1 MKTCT
6 TNNCAHTG
14 DSSCEAETVVVA
26 KEWGRMTLQENLD
39 KQLRELNI
47 RLQQKEV
54 SNMCPFQ
61 SLSSEM
67 KTLLDSSYC
76 NPPCIAI

>member
-1 MKTCT
+1 MKMCT

-67 KTLLDSSYC
+67 KTFTCLF
-76 NPPCIAI
+76 